1 MNRRKLAFI
10 HSADIEAF
18 SYPPDCPFRP
28 ERAGRVR
35 ERLAALGLLHGDD
48 RREVAPRP
56 ATRAELEKFHT
67 ARYLDELQRAAAG
80 DLTVEGFNMGL
91 GGSDTHVSRDVY
103 EYPRWACGATLTGA
117 QLILSGDADIVF
129 NPSGGFHH
137 AGPEKAAGFCYLN
150 DMVLGCLRLA
160 EAGKRVLCLDLDAH
174 HGDGTQEAFYSRN
187 DVMTIS
193 MHESGKTLFP
203 WSGFEDEIGKGAGRG
218 YNVNVP
224 LPADT
229 YDEAFLLAFNKIAVP
244 LIKAFNPDV
253 LVVELGMDTLAG
265 DPLTHLM
272 LTNNAYP
279 EIVRHLL
286 SFAKPILATGGGGYN
301 VENTVRAWAL
311 AWQTFCGEE
320 DEHDWSLGMGG
331 VMLQSAEWLGG
342 LRDRELP
349 VHAEQRAAV
358 EPALRETIQRIR
370 QTVFPLHGLAADFK
384 CD

>member
-1 MNRRKLAFI
+1 
-10 HSADIEAF
+10 
-18 SYPPDCPFRP
+18 
-28 ERAGRVR
+28 
-35 ERLAALGLLHGDD
+35 
-48 RREVAPRP
+48 
-56 ATRAELEKFHT
+56 
-67 ARYLDELQRAAAG
+67 
-80 DLTVEGFNMGL
+80 
-91 GGSDTHVSRDVY
+91 
-103 EYPRWACGATLTGA
+103 
-117 QLILSGDADIVF
+117 LILSGDADIVF